1 MRTVRAWLCI
11 MLGGLL
17 LVPPF
22 VVAAWI
28 SRQYAVGF
36 DERFR
41 LGLIVISLLCP
52 ISVVAGTLCVVRGR
66 RRQPD

>member
-1 MRTVRAWLCI
+1 MRTVCAWLCI

-22 VVAAWI
+22 VVAAWT

-41 LGLIVISLLCP
+41 LGLIVISLLGP
-52 ISVVAGTLCVVRGR
+52 ISVVAGTMRVIR
-66 RRQPD
+66 RRRRPPD